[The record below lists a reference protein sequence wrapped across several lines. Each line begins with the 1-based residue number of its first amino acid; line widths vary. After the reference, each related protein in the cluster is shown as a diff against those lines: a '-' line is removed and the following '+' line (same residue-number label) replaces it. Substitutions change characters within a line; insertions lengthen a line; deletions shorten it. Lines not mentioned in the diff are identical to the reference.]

1 MAGKREGAMQE
12 EDTELRSSQEQQPL
26 SGGEIVAGV
35 QVKVEDEGS
44 YDCAICFMS
53 VRGSTDALRCTRC
66 SSNPFHGACLVH
78 AGFPDSCPQCSGN
91 TLVAGVRAPVPRDA
105 MQTDL
110 TSDMQSDLGLSV
122 AHTALDSSTAD
133 TRLKES
139 SADLATSV
147 ACCAQLECAK
157 KAPRKAERQ
166 ECSEERKASTG
177 FSDAEVQ
184 EEILNIPEV
193 DGAGALLEKMDISE
207 GFIKQQRCKQC
218 GIAEGEGSHKNTAKL
233 SRCLGC
239 KLVFYCSR

>member
-1 MAGKREGAMQE
+1 M
-12 EDTELRSSQEQQPL
+12 
-26 SGGEIVAGV
+26 AGV

-122 AHTALDSSTAD
+122 ADTDAGDVNDIAASEDVTQNPKKKKKGGGGEEGASTNI
-133 TRLKES
+133 
-139 SADLATSV
+139 
-147 ACCAQLECAK
+147 AK
-157 KAPRKAERQ
+157 SKDKAE
-166 ECSEERKASTG
+166 AS
-177 FSDAEVQ
+177 DEKVAIPV
-184 EEILNIPEV
+184 NI
-193 DGAGALLEKMDISE
+193 
-207 GFIKQQRCKQC
+207 
-218 GIAEGEGSHKNTAKL
+218 
-233 SRCLGC
+233 
-239 KLVFYCSR
+239 